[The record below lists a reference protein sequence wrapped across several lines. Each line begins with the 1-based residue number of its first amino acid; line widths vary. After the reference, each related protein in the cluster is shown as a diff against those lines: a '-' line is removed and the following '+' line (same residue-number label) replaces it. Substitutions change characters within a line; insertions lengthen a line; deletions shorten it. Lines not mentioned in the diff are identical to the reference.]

1 MVSAPYYKKMLD
13 SITEEREEPSYF
25 IFGNA
30 VHCRLLEKE
39 KFAKRYFVSKA
50 KAPSNAVQKKF
61 CNMLSMHK
69 KVDEKS
75 IVSAYRLSYSTDKMA
90 EKTLITK
97 ANALYTDWQGY
108 ISELQQGEGKII
120 LSSTDYD
127 RILAMERNILSNPRA
142 KELLFNNKDVETYN
156 ELVIKYE
163 FRGIKMKS
171 KLDRFIINFKD
182 KLITLAD
189 VKTHSSRKEDIALD
203 KSFHEVIDVYNYDRQ
218 LYVYTVAI
226 YAYLKE
232 KYPDINFNEF
242 KFDHKII
249 TLRSNYSNDIK
260 VFNIDESYLN
270 SGEIKFNN
278 ALNRYNY
285 YEKEGYNNDYDTN
298 KFGEQT
304 LKR

>member
-1 MVSAPYYKKMLD
+1 
-13 SITEEREEPSYF
+13 
-25 IFGNA
+25 
-30 VHCRLLEKE
+30 
-39 KFAKRYFVSKA
+39 
-50 KAPSNAVQKKF
+50 
-61 CNMLSMHK
+61 
-69 KVDEKS
+69 
-75 IVSAYRLSYSTDKMA
+75 MA